1 MSSTAVV
8 AGLANRSMSGMTT
21 TGSAMPSFEDTQF
34 LPLDTD
40 AAIEERVADLIG
52 RANQRQLWLLFLDE
66 LDLQLPLL
74 IPIDGLPTSPSD
86 EQLAAVLEG
95 VREVM
100 GDIGASSIVVV
111 LERYGPATL
120 TDQDI
125 AWARSLRSGCNANGV
140 TLRAQL
146 LSHRSGVRW
155 IAADDLA

>member
-1 MSSTAVV
+1 
-8 AGLANRSMSGMTT
+8 MTT
-21 TGSAMPSFEDTQF
+21 TSSAMPSFEDTQF

-52 RANQRQLWLLFLDE
+52 RANQRQLWLLFLDQLE
-66 LDLQLPLL
+66 LQLPLL
-74 IPIDGLPTSPSD
+74 IPIDGLPTSPSE
-86 EQLAAVLEG
+86 EQLAVVLDR

-111 LERYGPATL
+111 FERYGPAAL

-125 AWARSLRSGCNANGV
+125 EWARSLRAGCAASGIS
-140 TLRAQL
+140 LRAEL
-146 LSHRSGVRW
+146 LSHRNGVRW